1 MQDETAAQPG
11 RRQMLVVAGSGRSG
25 TSLFTGL
32 TGRLGVHIP
41 KPEVSANRSNPRGF
55 GEPRWLVD
63 YHNDLLAQVDVVI
76 EDGRPEA
83 WDLTDALAADEKVLG
98 PLVEWYRTQFA
109 ESERIVVKDPRLAWF
124 LQLHR
129 AAADRVEADVRV
141 ATMLR
146 HPAEVMRSREIA
158 YGTRTSNTTRVIGW
172 LTMMLGTEIRSRD
185 LPRAIVR
192 YDDLLADWRAAMTQA
207 DATIG
212 LGLFERATDEQVAD
226 AGDLVDPTLHRS
238 TADWDELELPARVLD
253 LASRTYDAYGLL
265 VGAAGADQGEPRGRL
280 DALREEL
287 RYYYDECFDVSRTRT
302 GSFARAEKRKAA
314 RRVRNEMRRAAEQ
327 SDAGGV
333 AQLSER
339 VTGRVGG
346 LARRAAGRLRKRS
359 T

>member
-1 MQDETAAQPG
+1 MQDETSAQPG

-63 YHNDLLAQVDVVI
+63 YHNDLLSSVDVVV

-83 WDLTDALAADEKVLG
+83 WALTDKLADDEQSLA
-98 PLVEWYRTQFA
+98 PLVAWYESQF
-109 ESERIVVKDPRLAWF
+109 SRCERLVVKDPRLAWF
-124 LQLHR
+124 VQLHR
-129 AAADRVEADVRV
+129 AAAARVGADVRV

-172 LTMMLGTEIRSRD
+172 LTMMLGTEIRTRD
-185 LPRAIVR
+185 LPRATIR
-192 YDDLLADWRAAMTQA
+192 YHDLLAEWRATMESA

-212 LGLFERATDEQVAD
+212 LELLDHASPEQLAD

-238 TADWDELELPARVLD
+238 TAGWDELELPPRVLD
-253 LASRTYDAYGLL
+253 LATRCFDTYGEL
-265 VGAAGADQGEPRGRL
+265 VGTGPSEQTGTRAAL
-280 DALREEL
+280 DDLWAEL
-287 RYYYDECFDVSRTRT
+287 TSYYDECFDVARTRT
-302 GSFARAEKRKAA
+302 GAFVRREKRRVA
-314 RRVRNEMRRAAEQ
+314 RRVREEMRQALTDDSRG
-327 SDAGGV
+327 AGARVG
-333 AQLSER
+333 ER
-339 VTGRVGG
+339 VGE
-346 LARRAAGRLRKRS
+346 LARRTVGRLRKS
-359 T
+359 PS